1 MDGGAAE
8 MQSSR
13 PVLGEGLSERARV
26 GLKYRGWA
34 VALTAGL
41 IMSMAGVGAALAADP
56 TTDVVAD
63 GVVTVTW
70 IDPDDGPIAGA
81 SIEISFYH
89 EGAENRESL
98 PAATTDS
105 NGAVVIPAVPRPAE
119 GALPLLLDIRG
130 EFATETVDDA
140 GCTTLEGWQA
150 ESTGVAAALAVD
162 VVLSS
167 STKSIS
173 VTCPEL
179 TPTPPPD
186 VVVPPPTPDPTETP
200 GGAVLGATG
209 VPQVTLPATD
219 AVADPAGP
227 AGSPFMPV
235 LLALVGFAMLIV
247 PATSLAFARAQARPR
262 PRSRRR

>member
-1 MDGGAAE
+1 
-8 MQSSR
+8 
-13 PVLGEGLSERARV
+13 
-26 GLKYRGWA
+26 
-34 VALTAGL
+34 
-41 IMSMAGVGAALAADP
+41 MSIAMAGAALAADP

-89 EGAENRESL
+89 EGDENRESL
-98 PAATTDS
+98 PAATTDAD
-105 NGAVVIPAVPRPAE
+105 GAVVIPAVPRPAE
-119 GALPLLLDIRG
+119 GASPLLLDIRG
-130 EFATETVDDA
+130 ELAIATVDEA
-140 GCTTLEGWQA
+140 GCTTTEGWQA
-150 ESTGVAAALAVD
+150 ESKGVAAALAVD

-173 VTCPEL
+173 VRCPEP
-179 TPTPPPD
+179 TPTPD
-186 VVVPPPTPDPTETP
+186 IVDPPPTPDPTATP

-209 VPQVTLPATD
+209 RPQVTLPATD
-219 AVADPAGP
+219 AVDGSAEP

-235 LLALVGFAMLIV
+235 FLALVGLAVLIV

-262 PRSRRR
+262 PRRR

>member
-1 MDGGAAE
+1 
-8 MQSSR
+8 
-13 PVLGEGLSERARV
+13 V

-41 IMSMAGVGAALAADP
+41 MMSIAGAGAALAADP
-56 TTDVVAD
+56 STDVVAD
-63 GVVTVTW
+63 GIVTVTW
-70 IDPDDGPIAGA
+70 IDPDDGAIAGA

-89 EGAENRESL
+89 EGDENRESL
-98 PAATTDS
+98 PAATTDAD
-105 NGAVVIPAVPRPAE
+105 GAVVISEVPRPAE

-130 EFATETVDDA
+130 ELATATVDDA

-150 ESTGVAAALAVD
+150 ESKGVAAAVAVD
-162 VVLSS
+162 VVLSA

-173 VTCPEL
+173 VTCPEP
-179 TPTPPPD
+179 TPTPDIVDPT
-186 VVVPPPTPDPTETP
+186 PTPDPTATP

-209 VPQVTLPATD
+209 RPQLTLPATD
-219 AVADPAGP
+219 TVDGSAGP

-235 LLALVGFAMLIV
+235 LVALIGLTALIV

-262 PRSRRR
+262 TRPRRRRR

>member
-1 MDGGAAE
+1 M
-8 MQSSR
+8 
-13 PVLGEGLSERARV
+13 
-26 GLKYRGWA
+26 GLKYRGRA

-41 IMSMAGVGAALAADP
+41 IMSIAGAGAAIAVDP

-63 GVVTVTW
+63 GVVTITW

-89 EGAENRESL
+89 EGDEDPGSL

-105 NGAVVIPAVPRPAE
+105 DGAVVISGVPRAAE

-130 EFATETVDDA
+130 ELATATVDDA
-140 GCTTLEGWQA
+140 GCTTMEGWQA
-150 ESTGVAAALAVD
+150 ESTGVAAALAVE

-173 VTCPEL
+173 VTCPEP
-179 TPTPPPD
+179 TPTPDD
-186 VVVPPPTPDPTETP
+186 VDPTPTPDPTSTPDVVQPTPTPDPIATP

-209 VPQVTLPATD
+209 VPQVTPPATD
-219 AVADPAGP
+219 TVSRGAGP

-235 LLALVGFAMLIV
+235 LLALVGLAVLIA
-247 PATSLAFARAQARPR
+247 PATSLVFARAQARPSPR
-262 PRSRRR
+262 PRARPRPRRR

>member
-1 MDGGAAE
+1 
-8 MQSSR
+8 
-13 PVLGEGLSERARV
+13 V

-41 IMSMAGVGAALAADP
+41 IMSMAGVGAALAVDP
-56 TTDVVAD
+56 TTDVIAD

-81 SIEISFYH
+81 SIEISYYR
-89 EGAENRESL
+89 EGDANRESL

-105 NGAVVIPAVPRPAE
+105 NGAVVIPAVPRPAD

-130 EFATETVDDA
+130 EFATATVDDA

-150 ESTGVAAALAVD
+150 ESNGVAAALAVD

-173 VTCPEL
+173 VTCPEP
-179 TPTPPPD
+179 TPTPD

-200 GGAVLGATG
+200 EGAVLGATG

-219 AVADPAGP
+219 AVDDPAGP
-227 AGSPFMPV
+227 TGSPFMPV
-235 LLALVGFAMLIV
+235 LLALVALAVLIV

-262 PRSRRR
+262 PRPRPRSRR

>member
-1 MDGGAAE
+1 
-8 MQSSR
+8 
-13 PVLGEGLSERARV
+13 V

-41 IMSMAGVGAALAADP
+41 IMSIAGAGAALAADP

-70 IDPDDGPIAGA
+70 IDPDEGPIAGA
-81 SIEISFYH
+81 SIEISYYRD
-89 EGAENRESL
+89 GDENHGSL

-105 NGAVVIPAVPRPAE
+105 DGAIVISGVPRPAE
-119 GALPLLLDIRG
+119 GAAPLLLDIRG
-130 EFATETVDDA
+130 ELSTATIDDA
-140 GCTTLEGWQA
+140 GCTTTEGWQA
-150 ESTGVAAALAVD
+150 QSKGVAAALAVD

-173 VTCPEL
+173 VACPEP
-179 TPTPPPD
+179 TPTPD
-186 VVVPPPTPDPTETP
+186 VVDPPPTPDPTATP

-209 VPQVTLPATD
+209 QPQVTPPATD
-219 AVADPAGP
+219 AVAGSAGP

-235 LLALVGFAMLIV
+235 LLALVGLAVLVV

-262 PRSRRR
+262 PRPRPRR

>member
-13 PVLGEGLSERARV
+13 PVLGAGLSERARV
-26 GLKYRGWA
+26 GLKYQGWA

-41 IMSMAGVGAALAADP
+41 IMSIAMAGAALAADP
-56 TTDVVAD
+56 TADVVAD

-70 IDPDDGPIAGA
+70 IDSDDGPIAGA
-81 SIEISFYH
+81 SIKISYYH
-89 EGAENRESL
+89 EGDQNRESL
-98 PAATTDS
+98 PAATTDAD
-105 NGAVVIPAVPRPAE
+105 GAVVIPAVPRPAE

-130 EFATETVDDA
+130 EFATATVDDA

-150 ESTGVAAALAVD
+150 ESNGVAAALAVD

-173 VTCPEL
+173 VTCPEP
-179 TPTPPPD
+179 TPTPE
-186 VVVPPPTPDPTETP
+186 VVDPTPAPDPTATP

-209 VPQVTLPATD
+209 RPQVTLPATD
-219 AVADPAGP
+219 TVGGSAEP

-235 LLALVGFAMLIV
+235 LLALVGLAVLIV

-262 PRSRRR
+262 PRPRSRR

>member
-1 MDGGAAE
+1 M
-8 MQSSR
+8 
-13 PVLGEGLSERARV
+13 

-70 IDPDDGPIAGA
+70 IDSDDGPIAGA

-89 EGAENRESL
+89 EGDENRVSL
-98 PAATTDS
+98 PAAITDAD
-105 NGAVVIPAVPRPAE
+105 GAVVIPAVPRPAE
-119 GALPLLLDIRG
+119 GAAPLLLDIRG

-150 ESTGVAAALAVD
+150 ASTGVAAALAVD

-173 VTCPEL
+173 VTCPEP
-179 TPTPPPD
+179 TATPEIVDPTPA
-186 VVVPPPTPDPTETP
+186 PDPTATP

-209 VPQVTLPATD
+209 RPQVTLPATD

-235 LLALVGFAMLIV
+235 LLALIGLTVLVV
-247 PATSLAFARAQARPR
+247 PATSLAFARAQARER
-262 PRSRRR
+262 PRSRPQPRPRRR

>member
-1 MDGGAAE
+1 MDAGAAE

-89 EGAENRESL
+89 EGDENRESL
-98 PAATTDS
+98 LAATTDS
-105 NGAVVIPAVPRPAE
+105 HGVVVIPAVPRPAE
-119 GALPLLLDIRG
+119 GAAPLLLDIRG
-130 EFATETVDDA
+130 EFATETVDAA

-150 ESTGVAAALAVD
+150 ESTGVAAAVAVD

-173 VTCPEL
+173 VTCPEP
-179 TPTPPPD
+179 TPTHD

-209 VPQVTLPATD
+209 VPQTLPATD

-227 AGSPFMPV
+227 VGAPFVPV
-235 LLALVGFAMLIV
+235 LLGLVGLAVFIV
-247 PATSLAFARAQARPR
+247 PATSLAFARAQPRPR
-262 PRSRRR
+262 PRRR

>member
-1 MDGGAAE
+1 M
-8 MQSSR
+8 R
-13 PVLGEGLSERARV
+13 
-26 GLKYRGWA
+26 LKYQGWA

-41 IMSMAGVGAALAADP
+41 TMSIAMAGAALAADP
-56 TTDVVAD
+56 TADVVAD

-81 SIEISFYH
+81 SIEISYYH
-89 EGAENRESL
+89 EGDENRESL

-105 NGAVVIPAVPRPAE
+105 DGAVVIPAVPRPAE

-130 EFATETVDDA
+130 ELATATVDDA

-173 VTCPEL
+173 VTCPEP
-179 TPTPPPD
+179 TPTPD
-186 VVVPPPTPDPTETP
+186 VVDPTPPPDPTETP
-200 GGAVLGATG
+200 GAAVLGATG
-209 VPQVTLPATD
+209 RPQVTPPATD
-219 AVADPAGP
+219 AVDGSAGP

-235 LLALVGFAMLIV
+235 LLALVGLAVLIV
-247 PATSLAFARAQARPR
+247 PATSLALARAQVRPR
-262 PRSRRR
+262 RGARRRRR

>member
-1 MDGGAAE
+1 
-8 MQSSR
+8 
-13 PVLGEGLSERARV
+13 V

-56 TTDVVAD
+56 ATDVVAD

-70 IDPDDGPIAGA
+70 IDPDDGPLVGA
-81 SIEISFYH
+81 SIEISFYR
-89 EGAENRESL
+89 EGDENRESL
-98 PAATTDS
+98 PPATTDAD
-105 NGAVVIPAVPRPAE
+105 GAVVIPAVPRPAE

-130 EFATETVDDA
+130 ELATATVDDA

-150 ESTGVAAALAVD
+150 ESKGVAAAIAVD

-173 VTCPEL
+173 VTCPEPTA
-179 TPTPPPD
+179 TPE
-186 VVVPPPTPDPTETP
+186 VVDPTPTPDPTATP

-209 VPQVTLPATD
+209 RPQVTLPATD
-219 AVADPAGP
+219 AVDGSAEP

-235 LLALVGFAMLIV
+235 LLALVGLAVLVV
-247 PATSLAFARAQARPR
+247 PTSLAFARAQTRPR
-262 PRSRRR
+262 PRPRPRRR

>member
-1 MDGGAAE
+1 MDAGAAE

-41 IMSMAGVGAALAADP
+41 ITSMAGVGAALAADP

-70 IDPDDGPIAGA
+70 IDPDDGPIVGA

-89 EGAENRESL
+89 EGDGNRESL
-98 PAATTDS
+98 PAATTDA

-119 GALPLLLDIRG
+119 GAAPLLLDIRG

-150 ESTGVAAALAVD
+150 ELTGVAAALAVD
-162 VVLSS
+162 VMLSS

-173 VTCPEL
+173 VTCPE
-179 TPTPPPD
+179 PTPPPD
-186 VVVPPPTPDPTETP
+186 VVVPPPPPDPTETP

-219 AVADPAGP
+219 TVDDPAGP

-235 LLALVGFAMLIV
+235 LLALVGLAALIL

>member
-1 MDGGAAE
+1 M
-8 MQSSR
+8 
-13 PVLGEGLSERARV
+13 

-41 IMSMAGVGAALAADP
+41 TMSIAGAGAALAVDP

-70 IDPDDGPIAGA
+70 VDPDDGPISGA

-89 EGAENRESL
+89 EGDADPGSL
-98 PAATTDS
+98 PATTTDS
-105 NGAVVIPAVPRPAE
+105 DGAVVITGVPRPAE

-130 EFATETVDDA
+130 ELATATIDDA

-173 VTCPEL
+173 VTCPEPTS
-179 TPTPPPD
+179 TPDD
-186 VVVPPPTPDPTETP
+186 VDPTPTPDPTSTPDVVQPTPTPDPTATP
-200 GGAVLGATG
+200 GGAVLGAVG
-209 VPQVTLPATD
+209 VPQVTPPATD
-219 AVADPAGP
+219 AVSATTEPS
-227 AGSPFMPV
+227 GSPFMPV
-235 LLALVGFAMLIV
+235 LLALVGLAVLVV

-262 PRSRRR
+262 PRRSPRRR

>member
-1 MDGGAAE
+1 M
-8 MQSSR
+8 
-13 PVLGEGLSERARV
+13 

-41 IMSMAGVGAALAADP
+41 ITSMAGVGAALAADP
-56 TTDVVAD
+56 TSNVVAD

-89 EGAENRESL
+89 EGDENRESL
-98 PAATTDS
+98 PAATTDVD
-105 NGAVVIPAVPRPAE
+105 GAVVIPAVPRPAE
-119 GALPLLLDIRG
+119 GALPLVLDIRG
-130 EFATETVDDA
+130 ELSVATVDDA
-140 GCTTLEGWQA
+140 GCTTTEGWQA
-150 ESTGVAAALAVD
+150 ESNGVAAALAVD

-173 VTCPEL
+173 VTCPEP
-179 TPTPPPD
+179 TPTPD
-186 VVVPPPTPDPTETP
+186 VVDPPPTPDPTATP

-209 VPQVTLPATD
+209 RPQVTPPATD
-219 AVADPAGP
+219 AVDGSAGP

-235 LLALVGFAMLIV
+235 LLALVALAVLIV
-247 PATSLAFARAQARPR
+247 PATSFAFARA
-262 PRSRRR
+262 

>member
-1 MDGGAAE
+1 M
-8 MQSSR
+8 
-13 PVLGEGLSERARV
+13 

-41 IMSMAGVGAALAADP
+41 IMSMAGVGAAIAADP

-70 IDPDDGPIAGA
+70 IDPDDGPIDGA
-81 SIEISFYH
+81 SIVISYYH
-89 EGAENRESL
+89 EGDASRESL

-105 NGAVVIPAVPRPAE
+105 DGAVVIPAVPRPAE
-119 GALPLLLDIRG
+119 GAAPLLLDIRG
-130 EFATETVDDA
+130 ELSIATVDDA
-140 GCTTLEGWQA
+140 GCTTTEGWQA
-150 ESTGVAAALAVD
+150 ESNGVAAALAVD

-173 VTCPEL
+173 VTCPEP
-179 TPTPPPD
+179 TPTPD
-186 VVVPPPTPDPTETP
+186 AVDPTPAPDPTETP

-209 VPQVTLPATD
+209 RPQVTPPATD
-219 AVADPAGP
+219 AVADTSAP

-235 LLALVGFAMLIV
+235 LFALVGLAGLIV
-247 PATSLAFARAQARPR
+247 PATSFAFARAQARPR
-262 PRSRRR
+262 RGARPRR

>member
-1 MDGGAAE
+1 M
-8 MQSSR
+8 
-13 PVLGEGLSERARV
+13 

-41 IMSMAGVGAALAADP
+41 TMSIAMAGAALAADP
-56 TTDVVAD
+56 ITDVVAD

-89 EGAENRESL
+89 EGDENRESL

-105 NGAVVIPAVPRPAE
+105 DGAAVIPAVPRPAE
-119 GALPLLLDIRG
+119 GAAPLLLDIRG
-130 EFATETVDDA
+130 EFATATVDDA

-150 ESTGVAAALAVD
+150 ESKGVAAAVAVD

-173 VTCPEL
+173 VTCPEP

-186 VVVPPPTPDPTETP
+186 VVDPTPAPDPTETP

-209 VPQVTLPATD
+209 RPQVTLPATD
-219 AVADPAGP
+219 AVDGSAEPAE
-227 AGSPFMPV
+227 SPFMPV
-235 LLALVGFAMLIV
+235 LLALVGLAVLIV
-247 PATSLAFARAQARPR
+247 PATSLAVARAQARPR
-262 PRSRRR
+262 TRPRRR

>member
-1 MDGGAAE
+1 M
-8 MQSSR
+8 
-13 PVLGEGLSERARV
+13 

-41 IMSMAGVGAALAADP
+41 IMSIAGAGAALAAD
-56 TTDVVAD
+56 TSTDVVAD

-81 SIEISFYH
+81 SIEISYYH
-89 EGAENRESL
+89 EGDENRESQ
-98 PAATTDS
+98 AAAITDS
-105 NGAVVIPAVPRPAE
+105 DGAVVISGVPRPAE

-130 EFATETVDDA
+130 ELATATVDDA

-150 ESTGVAAALAVD
+150 ESKGVAAAVAVD
-162 VVLSS
+162 VVLSA

-173 VTCPEL
+173 VTCPEP
-179 TPTPPPD
+179 TPTPDIVDPT
-186 VVVPPPTPDPTETP
+186 PTPDPTATP

-209 VPQVTLPATD
+209 RPQLTLPATD
-219 AVADPAGP
+219 TVDGSAGP

-235 LLALVGFAMLIV
+235 LVALIGLTALIV

-262 PRSRRR
+262 PRPRPRRR

>member
-1 MDGGAAE
+1 
-8 MQSSR
+8 
-13 PVLGEGLSERARV
+13 V

-41 IMSMAGVGAALAADP
+41 TMSIAMAGAALAADP

-70 IDPDDGPIAGA
+70 IDPDDGPMVGA

-89 EGAENRESL
+89 EGDENRESL

-105 NGAVVIPAVPRPAE
+105 DGAVVITGVPRPAE

-130 EFATETVDDA
+130 ELATATVDDA
-140 GCTTLEGWQA
+140 GCTTTEGWQA
-150 ESTGVAAALAVD
+150 ESKGVVATLAVD

-173 VTCPEL
+173 VTCPEP
-179 TPTPPPD
+179 TPTPE
-186 VVVPPPTPDPTETP
+186 VVDPTPAPDPTATP

-209 VPQVTLPATD
+209 RPQVTPPATD
-219 AVADPAGP
+219 AVDGSAGP

-235 LLALVGFAMLIV
+235 LLALLGLAVLIV
-247 PATSLAFARAQARPR
+247 PATSLAFARAQQRPR
-262 PRSRRR
+262 PRPRPRRR

>member
-1 MDGGAAE
+1 M
-8 MQSSR
+8 
-13 PVLGEGLSERARV
+13 
-26 GLKYRGWA
+26 GLKYRGRA

-41 IMSMAGVGAALAADP
+41 IMSIAGAGAALAVDP

-70 IDPDDGPIAGA
+70 VDPDDGPIVGA

-89 EGAENRESL
+89 EGDENHVSL

-105 NGAVVIPAVPRPAE
+105 DGAVVIGGVPRPAE

-130 EFATETVDDA
+130 ELATATIDDA

-150 ESTGVAAALAVD
+150 ESTGVAAALAID

-173 VTCPEL
+173 VTCPEP
-179 TPTPPPD
+179 TPTPD
-186 VVVPPPTPDPTETP
+186 VVQPTPTPDPTATP

-209 VPQVTLPATD
+209 VPQVTPPATD
-219 AVADPAGP
+219 AVSRSAGP

-235 LLALVGFAMLIV
+235 LLALVGLAVLIV
-247 PATSLAFARAQARPR
+247 PATWFAFARAQARPR
-262 PRSRRR
+262 ARPRPRPRPRRG